1 MKFTCLSKGQGYH
14 FPPCHFLNVCGF
26 QVLFDCPL
34 DLSSLS
40 IFSPLPT
47 DPPFLSDGTSLIHA
61 EPWYKTVERLNL
73 INKSFIDV
81 VLITSPMGLLGLPYL
96 TREKDFSAK
105 IYATEA
111 AARLGQLIMQDLV
124 AIHMEM
130 RQFYGVEEACFPEL
144 MNWEKLE
151 LLPLELKE
159 IVLGKHA
166 TGLAGWMQ
174 LYSAA
179 EVKSCIEKVHCLKYA
194 EESCYNGTLTLKAFS
209 SGLEVGAC
217 NWTIVSPKGS
227 ITYLS
232 GSIFS
237 SETAMSFDYISLQ
250 KSDVLLYS
258 GYAPSDIDNVD
269 GDNCFSS
276 PAKNDSS
283 YPSDTFMEDTEK
295 YLLDPSEY
303 NEEMEKMNFLC
314 SCVLDSVNA
323 GGSVLIPIGRP
334 GIMLQLLENVG
345 LSLESSNLKV
355 PIFVVSSVAK
365 ELLAFSNVIPEWL
378 CKRKQ
383 DKLYAGQPL
392 FSHVEMLNSK
402 RLHVFPEIHSPKLL
416 KIWQEPCVIFCPHWS
431 LRLGPVVHLLRRWCT
446 NSDSLLVMEE
456 GVDIDLA
463 VLPFKPME
471 MKVLKCSFLSG
482 INLKK
487 APYLLKALQPK
498 HVLLPEDL
506 RPHFS
511 HLGHSYSVSY
521 FSENETRVIPKS
533 QQQGSEL
540 CIDVD
545 LASQLLC
552 CAQPMQEGD
561 KEMAR
566 LKGELFLEGGRYRL
580 VFGSD
585 RTASSSQRRP
595 VVCWGRVNPESLM
608 AALKKMGINTATNT
622 VNTTTTTVLKV
633 SEEHNEAL
641 IEIAEDTTIVIAADE
656 DFASRISN
664 SICSMLQSI

>member
-1 MKFTCLSKGQGYH
+1 MQ
-14 FPPCHFLNVCGF
+14 
-26 QVLFDCPL
+26 QVLLGGCNCT
-34 DLSSLS
+34 DL
-40 IFSPLPT
+40 F
-47 DPPFLSDGTSLIHA
+47 
-61 EPWYKTVERLNL
+61 
-73 INKSFIDV
+73 
-81 VLITSPMGLLGLPYL
+81 
-96 TREKDFSAK
+96 
-105 IYATEA
+105 
-111 AARLGQLIMQDLV
+111 
-124 AIHMEM
+124 
-130 RQFYGVEEACFPEL
+130 
-144 MNWEKLE
+144 
-151 LLPLELKE
+151 
-159 IVLGKHA
+159 
-166 TGLAGWMQ
+166 
-174 LYSAA
+174 SAA

-482 INLKK
+482 IK
-487 APYLLKALQPK
+487 
-498 HVLLPEDL
+498 
-506 RPHFS
+506 
-511 HLGHSYSVSY
+511 
-521 FSENETRVIPKS
+521 
-533 QQQGSEL
+533 
-540 CIDVD
+540 
-545 LASQLLC
+545 
-552 CAQPMQEGD
+552 
-561 KEMAR
+561 
-566 LKGELFLEGGRYRL
+566 
-580 VFGSD
+580 
-585 RTASSSQRRP
+585 
-595 VVCWGRVNPESLM
+595 
-608 AALKKMGINTATNT
+608 
-622 VNTTTTTVLKV
+622 
-633 SEEHNEAL
+633 
-641 IEIAEDTTIVIAADE
+641 
-656 DFASRISN
+656 
-664 SICSMLQSI
+664 